1 MLTLRLMLWMKRYVE
16 VEVDVAVDVDVDV
29 DVDNAVEIRSQESTL
44 ISTLEEQGMYALP
57 SRRRR
62 TG

>member
-1 MLTLRLMLWMKRYVE
+1 MKRYVE